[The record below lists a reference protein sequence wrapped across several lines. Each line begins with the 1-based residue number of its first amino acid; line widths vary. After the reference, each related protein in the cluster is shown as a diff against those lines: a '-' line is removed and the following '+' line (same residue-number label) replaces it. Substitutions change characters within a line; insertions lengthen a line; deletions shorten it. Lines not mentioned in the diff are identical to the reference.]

1 MAMNYAVLVLT
12 NTTYAQQMKEI
23 ARCVTGLVSTTADLL
38 FADKATSS
46 VTINDSTATGKWTL
60 NTTLTPLE
68 AGTTATAVGYIF
80 SAPCQVSSKTKYGV
94 LYASTGSYLSG
105 SWSSPYGL
113 VLGSGTG
120 LVNASTLPTTYSSYA
135 TQIATLNGTGLNS
148 NGTWWGQSWQVSNSG
163 VTSGVYVLTNQSP
176 NPAATGTSQVITG
189 YPFNSQMS
197 TTANK
202 LYLFWNSSG
211 IIMTVNGQVIQ
222 AIGEYPETTVTTQK
236 SNIPVFCFGGNTYA
250 IYGSGNIVSAQ
261 SGNAINTSAM
271 AFNNM
276 YSVSDSLNSYRYTG
290 IRSTNNTFVNPTLDA
305 AGNQLTPL
313 APLLSQ
319 LYQYGQGVINCSSLV
334 PLYQTVSGAAAHGD
348 ALTVGSSRLIA
359 LNSTFGTYAVKV
371 N

>member
-1 MAMNYAVLVLT
+1 MAMNYAILTLT

-80 SAPCQVSSKTKYGV
+80 SAPCQVSSKTKYGMIRTTSNPSNG
-94 LYASTGSYLSG
+94 LTQHGLILS
-105 SWSSPYGL
+105 
-113 VLGSGTG
+113 SGTG
-120 LVNASTLPTTYSSYA
+120 LVNASTLPTTGTTIS
-135 TQIATLNGTGLNS
+135 TQIQTLNSTNNS
-148 NGTWWGQSWQVSNSG
+148 ANIYGSWCTAN
-163 VTSGVYVLTNQSP
+163 TSTNADPAILLNQSA
-176 NPAATGTSQVITG
+176 NPATNYSAPSGAATTCPFTSTLS
-189 YPFNSQMS
+189 N
-197 TTANK
+197 ALNK

-236 SNIPVFCFGGNTYA
+236 SNIPVFCFGGNSYSNLSVGGVAPTPA
-250 IYGSGNIVSAQ
+250 FLLT
-261 SGNAINTSAM
+261 AINTSAM
-271 AFNNM
+271 VVNNM
-276 YSVSDSLNSYRYTG
+276 YSVSDNVNIYRYG
-290 IRSTNNTFVNPTLDA
+290 SYFRSTTAASVQSTLDA

-319 LYQYGQGVINCSSLV
+319 LYTYGQGVINFSSLV
-334 PLYQTVSGAAAHGD
+334 PLYQTVSGSASHGD
-348 ALTVGSSRLIA
+348 ALTVGSSRLVA
-359 LNSTFGTYAVKV
+359 LNSSFGLYAVKV